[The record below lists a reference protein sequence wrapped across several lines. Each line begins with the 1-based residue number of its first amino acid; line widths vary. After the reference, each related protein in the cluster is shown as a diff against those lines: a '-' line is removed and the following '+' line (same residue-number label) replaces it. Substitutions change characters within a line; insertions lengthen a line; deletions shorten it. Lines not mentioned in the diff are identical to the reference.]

1 MTASSP
7 PALSRRPSAIREF
20 FSTVATI
27 MGMEVRGRF
36 RRRRAFVVLTLYL
49 AVLALIAYGAYAVE
63 APRARE
69 AAEFGSF
76 LDSVGTPNA
85 SARVGQAI
93 FTVLSLFQLLLVCF
107 IAPAFT
113 AGAISLE
120 REKLTLD
127 MLVVTPL
134 RPGGLVIGKLLSALA
149 FVILMLLAGI
159 PVSALV
165 LMYGGVSADDIFRQ
179 QVVLFVA
186 AISCGVMGL
195 FWSTLLK
202 RTQTATVLTYTT
214 LIVLGIGTL
223 LVWRFWT
230 ASATYDPGNRFGEVR
245 TAPEWLLYANPA
257 VAMIEILANTEL
269 DYGDFSEI
277 LDQLRGRDG
286 SIICDGDACF
296 PTTRDGGVNI
306 DVREEEARPGG
317 GGGPVAVGVA
327 EPAVDDLNA
336 LRGGKFD
343 LDLLAVPQPATTD
356 ELVSNH
362 FWPRI
367 SATLAGI
374 SVLLTLAS
382 MRLVVPVG
390 LRWRVRR
397 NSVSASSTDGGPTI
411 EEPAQ

>member
-1 MTASSP
+1 MTASSAQ
-7 PALSRRPSAIREF
+7 ALPRPPSALREF
-20 FSTVATI
+20 VSTVATV
-27 MGMEVRGRF
+27 MAMEVRGRF

-69 AAEFGSF
+69 AAELGSF
-76 LDSVGTPNA
+76 FDTVGTPNA

-127 MLVVTPL
+127 MLVVTPM
-134 RPGGLVIGKLLSALA
+134 RPGGLVVGKLLSAMA

-165 LMYGGVSADDIFRQ
+165 LMYGGVSADDVVRQ

-186 AISCGVMGL
+186 AISCGVIGL

-214 LIVLGIGTL
+214 LIVLTIGTL

-230 ASATYDPGNRFGEVR
+230 ASATYSTDNQFGEVR
-245 TAPEWLLYANPA
+245 TAPEALLYANPA

-269 DYGDFSEI
+269 EYGDFSEI
-277 LDQLRGRDG
+277 LDQLRGSGG
-286 SIICDGDACF
+286 SIVCDGDVCF
-296 PTTRDGGVNI
+296 PANTRTDGINAAGDGGVI
-306 DVREEEARPGG
+306 EG
-317 GGGPVAVGVA
+317 
-327 EPAVDDLNA
+327 
-336 LRGGKFD
+336 RGGKAE
-343 LDLLAVPQPATTD
+343 LDLLAVPPGAASD

-367 SATLAGI
+367 TATLAGL
-374 SVLLTLAS
+374 SLLLTLVS
-382 MRLVVPVG
+382 MRLVVPAG
-390 LRWRVRR
+390 MRWRLRR
-397 NSVSASSTDGGPTI
+397 RGHPAQPTDGSPII
-411 EEPAQ
+411 EEPAP

>member
-1 MTASSP
+1 MTASSAQ
-7 PALSRRPSAIREF
+7 ALPGPRSAVREF
-20 FSTVATI
+20 FATVATI

-49 AVLALIAYGAYAVE
+49 GVLALIAYGAYAVE

-69 AAEFGSF
+69 AAEFSSF
-76 LDSVGTPNA
+76 LDTIGTPNA

-113 AGAISLE
+113 TGAISLE

-134 RPGGLVIGKLLSALA
+134 RPGGLVIGKLLSAMA

-159 PVSALV
+159 PISALV
-165 LMYGGVSADDIFRQ
+165 LMYGGASADDVVRQ

-186 AISCGVMGL
+186 AISCGVIGL

-214 LIVLGIGTL
+214 LIVLVIGSL
-223 LVWRFWT
+223 LVWRFWS
-230 ASATYDPGNRFGEVR
+230 ASATYDLDNQFGEVR
-245 TAPEWLLYANPA
+245 TAPEALLYANPA

-269 DYGDFSEI
+269 EYGDFSEI
-277 LDQLRGRDG
+277 LDQLRGQGG
-286 SIICDGDACF
+286 SITCEGDVCF
-296 PTTRDGGVNI
+296 PTDGWRRDQVEGG
-306 DVREEEARPGG
+306 RPGG
-317 GGGPVAVGVA
+317 GGPNVVADPADADAGGIARQQVGK
-327 EPAVDDLNA
+327 
-336 LRGGKFD
+336 G
-343 LDLLAVPQPATTD
+343 DLLAVPQPAEAE
-356 ELVSNH
+356 ELISNH

-367 SATLAGI
+367 TATLIGI

-382 MRLVVPVG
+382 MRLVVPAG
-390 LRWRVRR
+390 MRWRTRR
-397 NSVSASSTDGGPTI
+397 GSRPEAPGDPISAI
-411 EEPAQ
+411 EEPAP

>member
-1 MTASSP
+1 MTAT
-7 PALSRRPSAIREF
+7 PAQVLSRPPSALREF
-20 FSTVATI
+20 ISAVATV
-27 MGMEVRGRF
+27 MAMEVRGRF

-69 AAEFGSF
+69 AAELGSF
-76 LDSVGTPNA
+76 FDTVGTPNA

-127 MLVVTPL
+127 MLIVTPM
-134 RPGGLVIGKLLSALA
+134 RPGGLVVGKLLSAMA

-165 LMYGGVSADDIFRQ
+165 LMYGGVSADDVVRQ

-186 AISCGVMGL
+186 AISCGVIGL

-214 LIVLGIGTL
+214 LIVLTIGTL

-230 ASATYDPGNRFGEVR
+230 ASATYSTDNQFGEVR
-245 TAPEWLLYANPA
+245 TAPDALLYANPA

-269 DYGDFSEI
+269 DYGDFNEI
-277 LDQLRGRDG
+277 LDQLRGSGG
-286 SIICDGDACF
+286 SIVCDGDTCF
-296 PTTRDGGVNI
+296 PTNTRGGADGINAAGNGGVI
-306 DVREEEARPGG
+306 EG
-317 GGGPVAVGVA
+317 
-327 EPAVDDLNA
+327 
-336 LRGGKFD
+336 RGGKFE
-343 LDLLAVPQPATTD
+343 LDLLAVPPAAAAD

-367 SATLAGI
+367 TATLAAL
-374 SVLLTLAS
+374 SVLLTLVS
-382 MRLVVPVG
+382 MRLVVPAG
-390 LRWRVRR
+390 MRWRMRR
-397 NSVSASSTDGGPTI
+397 RGHRGQPTDGSPII
-411 EEPAQ
+411 EEPAP

>member
-1 MTASSP
+1 MTASSAQ
-7 PALSRRPSAIREF
+7 ALPRPRSAVREF
-20 FSTVATI
+20 IATVATI

-49 AVLALIAYGAYAVE
+49 GVLALIAYGAYAVE

-69 AAEFGSF
+69 AAEFSSF
-76 LDSVGTPNA
+76 LDTIGTPNA

-113 AGAISLE
+113 TGAISLE

-159 PVSALV
+159 PISALV
-165 LMYGGVSADDIFRQ
+165 LMYGGASADDVVRQ

-186 AISCGVMGL
+186 AISCGVIGL

-214 LIVLGIGTL
+214 LIVLVIGSL
-223 LVWRFWT
+223 LVWRFWS
-230 ASATYDPGNRFGEVR
+230 ASATYDPENQFGEVR
-245 TAPEWLLYANPA
+245 NAPEVLLYANPA

-277 LDQLRGRDG
+277 LDQLRGRGG
-286 SIICDGDACF
+286 SITCEGDVCF
-296 PTTRDGGVNI
+296 PTDTRGVNAVPGVEEDLARDGGPIVL
-306 DVREEEARPGG
+306 GQ
-317 GGGPVAVGVA
+317 
-327 EPAVDDLNA
+327 
-336 LRGGKFD
+336 GKA
-343 LDLLAVPQPATTD
+343 DLLAVPQPDVAE
-356 ELVSNH
+356 ELISNH

-367 SATLAGI
+367 TATLTGI

-382 MRLVVPVG
+382 MRLIVPAG
-390 LRWRVRR
+390 MRWRTRR
-397 NSVSASSTDGGPTI
+397 GGRTEAPGDPISAI
-411 EEPAQ
+411 EEPAP

>member
-1 MTASSP
+1 MTATAAQP
-7 PALSRRPSAIREF
+7 MPRRPSAAREF
-20 FSTVATI
+20 LSTVATV
-27 MGMEVRGRF
+27 MAMEVRGRF

-69 AAEFGSF
+69 AAELGSF
-76 LDSVGTPNA
+76 FDTIGTPNA

-127 MLVVTPL
+127 MLVVTPM
-134 RPGGLVIGKLLSALA
+134 RPGGLVVGKLLSALA

-159 PVSALV
+159 PISALV
-165 LMYGGVSADDIFRQ
+165 LMYGGVSADDVVRQ

-186 AISCGVMGL
+186 AISCGVIGL

-214 LIVLGIGTL
+214 LIVLTIGSL
-223 LVWRFWT
+223 LVWRFWS
-230 ASATYDPGNRFGEVR
+230 ASATYSGENTFGEVR
-245 TAPEWLLYANPA
+245 TAPEALLYANPA

-277 LDQLRGRDG
+277 LDQLRGSGG
-286 SIICDGDACF
+286 SVICEGDVCF
-296 PTTRDGGVNI
+296 PTEPRDGVNA
-306 DVREEEARPGG
+306 VPGG
-317 GGGPVAVGVA
+317 GAAEEDVFSRPPVKA
-327 EPAVDDLNA
+327 D
-336 LRGGKFD
+336 F
-343 LDLLAVPQPATTD
+343 DLLAVPPVTADD

-367 SATLAGI
+367 TITLAGLSLI
-374 SVLLTLAS
+374 LTLVS
-382 MRLVVPVG
+382 MRLVVPAG
-390 LRWRVRR
+390 MRWRVRR
-397 NSVSASSTDGGPTI
+397 RSNPDQPGDPSPII
-411 EEPAQ
+411 EEPAP

>member
-1 MTASSP
+1 MTAVTA
-7 PALSRRPSAIREF
+7 PALSRPRSAAREF
-20 FSTVATI
+20 LSTVATI
-27 MGMEVRGRF
+27 MAMEVRGRF
-36 RRRRAFVVLTLYL
+36 RRRRAFVVLTVYL
-49 AVLALIAYGAYAVE
+49 AVLALMAYGAYSVE

-69 AAEFGSF
+69 AAEFNGF
-76 LDSVGTPNA
+76 LETVGTPNA

-93 FTVLSLFQLLLVCF
+93 FTVLSLFQLLLVSF

-165 LMYGGVSADDIFRQ
+165 LMYGGASVDDILRQ
-179 QVVLFVA
+179 QVVLLVS
-186 AISCGVMGL
+186 AIGCGVIGL

-214 LIVLGIGTL
+214 IIVLAIGTL

-230 ASATYDPGNRFGEVR
+230 ASSTYSADNRFAEVR
-245 TAPEWLLYANPA
+245 TAPEQLLYVNPA

-269 DYGDFSEI
+269 QYGDFSEI
-277 LDQLRGRDG
+277 LDQLQGQPSGVTCEGGTCFQTDG
-286 SIICDGDACF
+286 QGINDLSG
-296 PTTRDGGVNI
+296 GGVILPGFDKDPGAQGAGQLTGI
-306 DVREEEARPGG
+306 D
-317 GGGPVAVGVA
+317 
-327 EPAVDDLNA
+327 
-336 LRGGKFD
+336 
-343 LDLLAVPQPATTD
+343 
-356 ELVSNH
+356 LVSNH

-367 SATLAGI
+367 TATLAGI
-374 SVLLTLAS
+374 SVLLTLIS
-382 MRLVVPVG
+382 MRLVVPAG
-390 LRWRVRR
+390 MRWRRR
-397 NSVSASSTDGGPTI
+397 RSPRHVPAEGSAMI
-411 EEPAQ
+411 EETTP

>member
-1 MTASSP
+1 MTATSAQVRPRSP
-7 PALSRRPSAIREF
+7 VREF
-20 FSTVATI
+20 IATVATI

-49 AVLALIAYGAYAVE
+49 GVLALIAYGAYAVE

-69 AAEFGSF
+69 AAEFSSF
-76 LDSVGTPNA
+76 LDTIGTPNA

-113 AGAISLE
+113 TGAISLE

-159 PVSALV
+159 PISALV
-165 LMYGGVSADDIFRQ
+165 LMYGGASADDVVRQ

-186 AISCGVMGL
+186 AISCGVIGL

-214 LIVLGIGTL
+214 LIVLVIGSL
-223 LVWRFWT
+223 LVWRFWS
-230 ASATYDPGNRFGEVR
+230 ASATYDPENQFGEVR
-245 TAPEWLLYANPA
+245 NAPEVLLYANPA

-277 LDQLRGRDG
+277 LDQLKGRGG
-286 SIICDGDACF
+286 SITCEGDVCF
-296 PTTRDGGVNI
+296 PTNT
-306 DVREEEARPGG
+306 
-317 GGGPVAVGVA
+317 
-327 EPAVDDLNA
+327 
-336 LRGGKFD
+336 RGGNAVQGVEEDAARADAKA
-343 LDLLAVPQPATTD
+343 DLLAVPQPAEAE
-356 ELVSNH
+356 ELISNH

-367 SATLAGI
+367 TATLTGI

-382 MRLVVPVG
+382 MRLVVPAG
-390 LRWRVRR
+390 MRWRTRR
-397 NSVSASSTDGGPTI
+397 GSRPEPGDPISAI
-411 EEPAQ
+411 EEPAP

>member
-1 MTASSP
+1 MTATAAQP
-7 PALSRRPSAIREF
+7 MPRRPSAAREF
-20 FSTVATI
+20 VSTVATV
-27 MGMEVRGRF
+27 MAMEVRGRF

-69 AAEFGSF
+69 AAELGSF
-76 LDSVGTPNA
+76 FDTIGTPNA

-127 MLVVTPL
+127 MLVVTPM
-134 RPGGLVIGKLLSALA
+134 RPGGLVVGKLLSALA

-159 PVSALV
+159 PISALV
-165 LMYGGVSADDIFRQ
+165 LMYGGVSADDVARQ

-186 AISCGVMGL
+186 AISCGVIGL

-214 LIVLGIGTL
+214 LIVLTIGSL

-230 ASATYDPGNRFGEVR
+230 ASATYSAENPFGEVR
-245 TAPEWLLYANPA
+245 TAPEALLYANPA

-277 LDQLRGRDG
+277 LDQLRGSGD
-286 SIICDGDACF
+286 SIVCDGDVCF
-296 PTTRDGGVNI
+296 PTEPRDGINVDPGAGAMEE
-306 DVREEEARPGG
+306 DVFSRPA
-317 GGGPVAVGVA
+317 AVKGDA
-327 EPAVDDLNA
+327 E
-336 LRGGKFD
+336 
-343 LDLLAVPQPATTD
+343 LLAVPPLAATD

-367 SATLAGI
+367 TMTLAGL
-374 SVLLTLAS
+374 SLLLTLVS
-382 MRLVVPVG
+382 MRLVVPAG
-390 LRWRVRR
+390 MRWRVRR
-397 NSVSASSTDGGPTI
+397 RGSSDQPTDANPII
-411 EEPAQ
+411 EEPAP